1 VSIYLNLSNTVN
13 QHERGH
19 LNLSVGHL
27 NLSVGHLNLSVGHL
41 NLSVGHLNL
50 SVEVILGLAAL
61 NSNLLFVIKKL
72 LDEKVRLMLNTTS
85 KYRFLHSQIISGYQ
99 IIVMTIKFICL

>member
-1 VSIYLNLSNTVN
+1 
-13 QHERGH
+13 
-19 LNLSVGHL
+19 
-27 NLSVGHLNLSVGHL
+27 
-41 NLSVGHLNL
+41 
-50 SVEVILGLAAL
+50 VEVILGLAAL

-99 IIVMTIKFICL
+99 IILSNDNQICLPLASFQAEISDKTAMAVALP